1 MIPVRLSL
9 AAQATGGVDDLVRE
23 LQISMVNKLHQI
35 DETLDRMLSEAQA
48 SWSARPSQ
56 ILPLI
61 VNGAGSSISGVVE
74 QGAVGV
80 IEAERWRRLA
90 RDPRVLQPAVM
101 GLDDLER
108 AASMAHAGQ
117 ANFGSLVA
125 QWRRSELAG
134 GSFSY
139 WLWNQC
145 DRGALSH
152 LAPKGSPSHKLLTGA
167 RANF

>member
-1 MIPVRLSL
+1 
-9 AAQATGGVDDLVRE
+9 
-23 LQISMVNKLHQI
+23 MVNKLHQI

-48 SWSARPSQ
+48 SWYARPSQ

-74 QGAVGV
+74 QVLLESLRRNAGAASPG
-80 IEAERWRRLA
+80 
-90 RDPRVLQPAVM
+90 DPRVLQPAVM
-101 GLDDLER
+101 ELDDLER